1 MTIYWPNIQK
11 PSYNLTEDPEDAVI
25 RSDFDAGYE
34 ITRPRFTRN
43 RATFGL
49 SWNAMKSADKATL
62 ATFYTT
68 TTVNGSL
75 YFTWTHPDDG
85 VSHTVRFTGPPQY
98 KLIAVNLWSVELKLR
113 EV

>member
-1 MTIYWPNIQK
+1 MTAWPSIQK
-11 PSYNLTEDPEDAVI
+11 PSYDLSEKPEDTVI
-25 RSDFDAGYE
+25 RSEFDAGYE

-49 SWNAMKSADKATL
+49 SWNAMKAADKTAL
-62 ATFYTT
+62 DVFYKT

-85 VSHTVRFTGPPQY
+85 ASHTVRFTGPPEY
-98 KLIAVNLWSVELKLR
+98 SLIAVGLWRVSVTLR